1 MIRLLFV
8 IPLCALASL
17 QATAQ
22 SGCDGH
28 ISHMPR
34 ASYRIIAIEDSTYGV
49 AVDEPNTPP
58 LTVIGFQSLATAE
71 H

>member
-34 ASYRIIAIEDSTYGV
+34 ASYRIIAVEDST
-49 AVDEPNTPP
+49 
-58 LTVIGFQSLATAE
+58 
-71 H
+71 